1 MSRVFVRGIGA
12 VSPAGWGVTALREC
26 LAAGEPLAVQ
36 TLERALW
43 PRPLPYRTVPVLK
56 PLPDFFNH
64 PRFRRSSPISQ
75 YAMAAAAEAL
85 GADAARVRAGELQL
99 GVVFC
104 VMAGC
109 VNYSRRFYDEVL
121 GNPAT
126 ASPLVFP
133 ETVFNAPASHFAA
146 LLGASGINYT
156 LVGDQ
161 GTYLQAVAL
170 AADWLATGR
179 VEACLVLAA
188 EEMDWMMVDA
198 FHMFNRATVVSAG
211 AGALYLTS
219 GLPSTDAVELS
230 AITNSH
236 CFSTKQ
242 SRRQAI
248 GKMRAELPQ
257 AEAGHLLCDSRQNIP
272 ALDGSEAEAWLDW
285 SGERISPKAILGE
298 ALMAGT
304 AWQCVAAVD
313 ALEQGRCAAA
323 SVSAAGSNQ
332 QAIGAQFTRSELPA
346 VPSSSRMPELT

>member
-12 VSPAGWGVTALREC
+12 VSPAGWGVAALREC

-36 TLERALW
+36 TLDRPLW
-43 PRPLPYRTVPVLK
+43 PQPLPYRTVPALK

-64 PRFRRSSPISQ
+64 PRFRRTSPISQ
-75 YAMAAAAEAL
+75 YAMAAAGEAL

-133 ETVFNAPASHFAA
+133 ETVFNAPASHIAA
-146 LLGASGINYT
+146 LLGAGGINYT

-161 GTYLQAVAL
+161 GTYLQAIAL
-170 AADWLATGR
+170 AADWLASRR

-188 EEMDWMMVDA
+188 EEVDWMMVDA

-211 AGALYLTS
+211 AGALYLT
-219 GLPSTDAVELS
+219 GEFPGANAVELI
-230 AITNSH
+230 AITDAH
-236 CFSTKQ
+236 CFSA
-242 SRRQAI
+242 R
-248 GKMRAELPQ
+248 
-257 AEAGHLLCDSRQNIP
+257 
-272 ALDGSEAEAWLDW
+272 
-285 SGERISPKAILGE
+285 
-298 ALMAGT
+298 
-304 AWQCVAAVD
+304 
-313 ALEQGRCAAA
+313 
-323 SVSAAGSNQ
+323 
-332 QAIGAQFTRSELPA
+332 
-346 VPSSSRMPELT
+346 